1 MSGIAVRHTTY
12 QRVGLLT
19 AMHAEDA
26 AIMAAVRVLAA
37 LPAHECPGG
46 RFPCAVGV
54 VGGLSGKSRPRR
66 AHHPGGGF
74 GGDLEG
80 ALFRVRCL
88 IGITQQRTLGVLL
101 LPAGFG
107 ALKRGS
113 THLNAVNAPSLS
125 PPRNIDRAQPLP
137 VCDQAV
143 RRVLK
148 PPNSLQSANRIPQ
161 SRLG

>member
-54 VGGLSGKSRPRR
+54 V
-66 AHHPGGGF
+66 
-74 GGDLEG
+74 GDLEG

-161 SRLG
+161 SLLG